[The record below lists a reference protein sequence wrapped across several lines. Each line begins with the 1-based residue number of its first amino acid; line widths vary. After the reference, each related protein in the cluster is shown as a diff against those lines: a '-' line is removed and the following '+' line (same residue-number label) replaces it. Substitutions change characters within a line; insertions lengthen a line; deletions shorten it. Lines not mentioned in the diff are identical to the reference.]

1 MNGVAADRAQ
11 WGRTEAASRLS
22 EAEVAAL
29 VQRAVEIDAH
39 RGGAADLDLEAV
51 RQVVADV
58 GVSDVAFTQAL
69 TEWRAGTLVPPSS
82 AGVAGRTE
90 AHVRAVAER
99 LVPLTPQASAARL
112 DAVLHKQCFDRIR
125 RLGPDS
131 EYVRRRGLIAD
142 LQRGLNVKGQMRLKE
157 VSRLVAT
164 VQPSG
169 EVCTRVHISVDLR
182 SYRFATLAGAIGGP
196 LAAGSAVA
204 LASIPGPEF
213 LLLGLPAGAAV
224 SAGGWV
230 GARWAVQ
237 ARRARVEDALAAV
250 LDRLA

>member
-1 MNGVAADRAQ
+1 MDGVTADRQ
-11 WGRTEAASRLS
+11 GGRTDGASRLS

-29 VQRAVEIDAH
+29 VQRAVEIDTH
-39 RGGAADLDLEAV
+39 RGGVADLDLDAV
-51 RQVVADV
+51 RQVVADA
-58 GVSDVAFTQAL
+58 GVSDAAFAQAL
-69 TEWRAGTLVPPSS
+69 TEWRAGTLVPPRS
-82 AGVAGRTE
+82 AHVAGRPGVE
-90 AHVRAVAER
+90 VRAVAER
-99 LVPLTPQASAARL
+99 LVPLSPQATAARL

-142 LQRGLNVKGQMRLKE
+142 LQRGLNVKGQMRLKD
-157 VSRLVAT
+157 VSRLMAT

-169 EVCTRVHISVDLR
+169 EVCTRVRIGVDLH

-196 LAAGSAVA
+196 LAAGGAVA

-230 GARWAVQ
+230 GARWAVH
-237 ARRARVEDALAAV
+237 ARRVRVEDALAAV